1 MAELAKVGDSDFEEK
16 VLKADGP
23 VLVDF
28 FGSWCAPCVKMK
40 PMLEEIAEELSGKL
54 TVVQVEVSEAPDTAG
69 RYDVMGVPTLVLFS
83 GGEPKETL
91 VGAVSKAD
99 ILKALEP
106 HLGDSL

>member
-1 MAELAKVGDSDFEEK
+1 MAELAKAGDSDFEEK
-16 VLKADGP
+16 VLKTDGP

-40 PMLEEIAEELSGKL
+40 PMLEEMAEELSGKL

-69 RYDVMGVPTLVLFS
+69 RYDVMGVPTLVVFV
-83 GGEPKETL
+83 GGEPKEML
-91 VGAVSKAD
+91 AGSVSKAD

-106 HLGDSL
+106 HLGESL

>member
-1 MAELAKVGDSDFEEK
+1 MAELAKVGDSDFAEK

-40 PMLEEIAEELSGKL
+40 PMLEEIAEEHSGKL

-69 RYDVMGVPTLVLFS
+69 RYDVMGVPTLVIFS
-83 GGEPKETL
+83 SGEPKETL
-91 VGAVSKAD
+91 AGTISKAD

-106 HLGDSL
+106 HLGASL